1 MKPRLTIRSL
11 LCLVVLAAHAHCV
24 ASHAAELS
32 ALVKLSRHEAPSNDD
47 SQPCQDHSGCICQ
60 GALVNESGVTVVNQD
75 ESIQWTSCNNQAV
88 MSNCFF
94 AVNTSPKC
102 NQFSGP
108 TVLFGRASALALL
121 QSFQI

>member
-1 MKPRLTIRSL
+1 MKPQLIIRLL
-11 LCLVVLAAHAHCV
+11 LFLVVLAAHAHCV

-32 ALVKLSRHEAPSNDD
+32 ALVKLSRYEAPSNDD
-47 SQPCQDHSGCICQ
+47 SQPYQDHSGCICQ
-60 GALVNESGVTVVNQD
+60 GALVNESGVTVLDQ
-75 ESIQWTSCNNQAV
+75 EEAIQWTSCTNHAV

-94 AVNTSPKC
+94 ALNASHKC
-102 NQFSGP
+102 NQFSEP